1 MNDRDER
8 AFVAG
13 VTILA
18 AAVLL
23 GVICFLLLGGEEFF
37 RDFARQSKLYTPE

>member
-8 AFVAG
+8 AFVVG

-18 AAVLL
+18 AAVL
-23 GVICFLLLGGEEFF
+23 GVICFLLLGGEDFLFEFV
-37 RDFARQSKLYTPE
+37 RQSKLNAPE